1 VGYQELDDFEE
12 MAGRNLPRI
21 FGGSGWNS
29 STNMPNSGGAGSSP
43 LRPRSSARFNPAA
56 LTFTR
61 TQVCDGS
68 VGLGYTLSIVKHFD
82 GGVAPGDDN
91 TAAIIVPLGLL
102 SHEDMVMWWLVGRT
116 GLGSMLMRM
125 RMERCVPEVQI
136 VRVK

>member
-56 LTFTR
+56 LTFTK
-61 TQVCDGS
+61 TQVWDGR
-68 VGLGYTLSIVKHFD
+68 VGLGYSLSIAKHLD
-82 GGVAPGDDN
+82 GGLAPGEDN
-91 TAAIIVPLGLL
+91 TAAVIVPLGLL
-102 SHEDMVMWWLVGRT
+102 SHEGMLIQWLVSSI
-116 GLGSMLMRM
+116 GLKVCMLMRM
-125 RMERCVPEVQI
+125 RMERCVPEV
-136 VRVK
+136 

>member
-1 VGYQELDDFEE
+1 
-12 MAGRNLPRI
+12 
-21 FGGSGWNS
+21 
-29 STNMPNSGGAGSSP
+29 
-43 LRPRSSARFNPAA
+43 
-56 LTFTR
+56 
-61 TQVCDGS
+61 
-68 VGLGYTLSIVKHFD
+68 VKHFD